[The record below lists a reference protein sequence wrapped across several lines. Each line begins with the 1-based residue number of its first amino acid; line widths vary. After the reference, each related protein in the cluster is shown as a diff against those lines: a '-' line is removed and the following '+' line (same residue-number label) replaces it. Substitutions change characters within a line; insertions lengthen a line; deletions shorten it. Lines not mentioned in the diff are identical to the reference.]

1 MIDIEKDLNESQR
14 QAVTMTEG
22 PLLVI
27 AGAGSGKTRVIE
39 YRVVHLVQK
48 GVLPQSILLL
58 TFTRKAAQQ
67 MLDRA
72 SARDPRCMRVEGG
85 TFHSFA
91 YRLLKK
97 YSRFAGFDTF
107 SIIDEDDAQSAINIC
122 TGKLGI
128 STDKERKFPRK
139 DTLRKIISMSI
150 NKALPI
156 ETILEAEYPN
166 YADYCGE
173 IERISDEFTAY
184 KKEKGY
190 LDYDDLLVYCRTLLN
205 TREEIR
211 EALNRKYRYIMVDE
225 YQDINVIQAD
235 ITCLLGAAH
244 NNVMAVGDDAQSIYG
259 FRGASHRNIMEFPKR
274 FPGARIVKL
283 EANYRSSQAILDV
296 ANAALKNMRN
306 KFAKDLFSAAKNR
319 GSKPKLLCFQ
329 DNSMEAEWVAEK
341 ILFLRDSGF
350 ELGKQA
356 VLFRSAHISIPLQ
369 MELSR
374 RNIPFAVFGGM
385 KFYETGHV
393 KDIVAH
399 LKILLN
405 PRDELSWNRV
415 LTMMQGVGP
424 KTASRLIDRIA
435 HTAADGA
442 LISDTVLHENSRA
455 KFYQH
460 LSKLAGLYR
469 FIGDKS
475 SSLEQKYSKIFDYY
489 YPVMQD
495 KFDDWNQRANDLEAL
510 RNIISKYD
518 SLQDFLAEFALD
530 PPDNAGRGGGR
541 LPEGG
546 QPLTLST
553 IHSAKGLEWD
563 CVFLLGLIEGVL
575 PVSFALND
583 DDRIEE
589 EQRLFY
595 VALTR
600 AKQHLFLSVHQEGMS
615 MGMTGCNKISR
626 FLDSPEILAHIDQD
640 IQMDYDPF

>member
-14 QAVTMTEG
+14 TVVTTTEG
-22 PLLVI
+22 PVLVI

-72 SARDPRCMRVEGG
+72 SGRDPRCMHVEGG
-85 TFHSFA
+85 TFHSFS
-91 YRLLKK
+91 YQLLKK

-107 SIIDEDDAQSAINIC
+107 SIMDEDDAQSAINIC
-122 TGKLGI
+122 IGKLGI
-128 STDKERKFPRK
+128 STDKEKKFPRK
-139 DTLRKIISMSI
+139 DTLRKIVSMSI

-156 ETILEAEYPN
+156 ETILETEYPN
-166 YADYCGE
+166 FADYCGE
-173 IERISDEFTAY
+173 IERIRDEFAAY

-190 LDYDDLLVYCRTLLN
+190 LDYDDLLVYCRILLN
-205 TREEIR
+205 TREEVR
-211 EALNRKYRYIMVDE
+211 NALSRKYRYIMVDE
-225 YQDINVIQAD
+225 YQDTNVIQAD
-235 ITCLLGAAH
+235 ITCLLGQAH

-259 FRGASHRNIMEFPKR
+259 FRGASHQNIMDFPKR

-296 ANAALKNMRN
+296 ANATLKNMRN
-306 KFAKDLFSAAKNR
+306 KFAKDLFSAAENR
-319 GSKPKLLCFQ
+319 GNKPKLLCFQ

-341 ILFLRDSGF
+341 ILFLRDSGLG
-350 ELGKQA
+350 LGKQA

-385 KFYETGHV
+385 KFYETSHV
-393 KDIVAH
+393 KDLVAH

-415 LTMMQGVGP
+415 LTMMEGVGP
-424 KTASRLIDRIA
+424 KTAGRILDRIA
-435 HTAADGA
+435 STATDGA
-442 LISDTVLHENSRA
+442 FISDTVLHENSRA
-455 KFYQH
+455 KFSQH
-460 LSKLAGLYR
+460 LSKLADLYR
-469 FIGDKS
+469 FISDPAL
-475 SSLEQKYSKIFDYY
+475 SLAQKYSKLFDYY

-495 KFDDWNQRANDLEAL
+495 KFDDWSQRANDLEAL
-510 RNIISKYD
+510 KNIIAKYD

-530 PPDNAGRGGGR
+530 PPDHGGRAGR
-541 LPEGG
+541 LPESE

-583 DDRIEE
+583 EDRIEE

-600 AKQHLFLSVHQEGMS
+600 AKQHLFLSVHHEGTG
-615 MGMTGCNKISR
+615 MGMPGFNKISR
-626 FLDSPEILAHIDQD
+626 FLESPEILAHLDQD
-640 IQMDYDPF
+640 VQFDYDPF